1 MALATR
7 TTVWVRGE
15 NGIERRVRWFAG
27 YDCRVECVHEVK
39 GQHTTSYSSSS
50 RDQHGDEIWLEVRSS
65 DAALTLQLFTNVRDR
80 QMMMRSSR
88 GRLVNPAY
96 VTLHFGF
103 PFEESQVRT
112 AATPQEC
119 DVLGSC
125 FSDEESPC
133 RADTLWP
140 AEADAE
146 IESALTS
153 PNVEEIFLKCAE
165 PVWKRLETA
174 LMNEREVRWKKHVA
188 LPRQCD
194 KCHGTGVVVRLS

>member
-1 MALATR
+1 MATR
-7 TTVWVRGE
+7 TTAWVRGE

-39 GQHTTSYSSSS
+39 GQHG
-50 RDQHGDEIWLEVRSS
+50 QKGDELWLEVRSG
-65 DAALTLQLFTNVRDR
+65 DAALTLQLFTTVRDG
-80 QMMMRSSR
+80 QVMHLSSR

-103 PFEESQVRT
+103 TFEESQVRT
-112 AATPQEC
+112 AAKPREC

-125 FSDEESPC
+125 WSDEESPC

-146 IESALTS
+146 IESELTL
-153 PNVEEIFLKCAE
+153 PNVEEIALQCAE
-165 PVWKRLETA
+165 VVWKRLETE
-174 LMNEREVRWKKHVA
+174 LTNEREARWKAHAA

-194 KCHGTGVVVRLS
+194 KCGGTGVVV